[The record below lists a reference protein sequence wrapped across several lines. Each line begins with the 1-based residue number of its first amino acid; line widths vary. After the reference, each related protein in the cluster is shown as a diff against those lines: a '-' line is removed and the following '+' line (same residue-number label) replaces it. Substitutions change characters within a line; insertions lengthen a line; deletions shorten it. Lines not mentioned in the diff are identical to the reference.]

1 MKIFLNVLIT
11 TLLALVVMGASLP
24 ATAAEAQRMS
34 KETLKAMTDNTDV
47 VIIDVR
53 SNRDWKSGDLKI
65 AGAVREKALQT
76 ATWASKYDKHKTY
89 VLYCA

>member
-1 MKIFLNVLIT
+1 MKFYLNVLIT
-11 TLLALVVMGASLP
+11 TLLALVVMGASLS

-34 KETLKAMTDNTDV
+34 KETLRAMADKTDV

-53 SNRDWKSGDLKI
+53 SSRDWKSSKSKI
-65 AGAVREKALQT
+65 TGAVREKALQT
-76 ATWASKYDKHKTY
+76 ASWASKYDKTKTY

>member
-1 MKIFLNVLIT
+1 MKFYLNVLIT

-34 KETLKAMTDNTDV
+34 KETLRAMADKTDV

-53 SNRDWKSGDLKI
+53 SSRDWKSSKLKI
-65 AGAVREKALQT
+65 TGAVREKALQT
-76 ATWASKYDKHKTY
+76 ASWASKYDKTKTY